1 MFGCSVPNSL
11 APIVRQIAEELHGK
25 QESTCPPHAH
35 IPAQRTDVAYPGEEL
50 RLGHGPGNSR
60 PGGCRAI
67 YVLRALRCGKGELLL
82 SASDDLRTTLDAAL
96 KEERLSTRRHA
107 VVIGFSGAMF
117 EHAHEYR
124 NVYYALLHTQGWPL
138 FRQRLQD
145 TLQELIRRECK
156 NEIQKLRKA
165 DSEVP
170 VDLFVHYLTSA
181 FLSVLTWWLD
191 RRSRLAPKQINEVF
205 RSLVLPTID
214 AVLD

>member
-1 MFGCSVPNSL
+1 MESKNRRVRRTHTSLHNALMSLILEKNYDSVT
-11 APIVRQIAEELHGK
+11 V
-25 QESTCPPHAH
+25 QEILDRADVGRSTFYAH
-35 IPAQRTDVAYPGEEL
+35 FD
-50 RLGHGPGNSR
+50 
-60 PGGCRAI
+60 
-67 YVLRALRCGKGELLL
+67 GKGELLL
-82 SASDDLRTTLDAAL
+82 SGSDDLRTTLDAAL

>member
-1 MFGCSVPNSL
+1 MESKNRRVRRTHRSL
-11 APIVRQIAEELHGK
+11 HNALMSLILEKNYDLVTV
-25 QESTCPPHAH
+25 QEILDRADVGRSTFYAH
-35 IPAQRTDVAYPGEEL
+35 FD
-50 RLGHGPGNSR
+50 
-60 PGGCRAI
+60 
-67 YVLRALRCGKGELLL
+67 GKGELLL
-82 SASDDLRTTLDAAL
+82 SGSDDLRTTLDAAL
-96 KEERLSTRRHA
+96 QEERLSTRRHA

-156 NEIQKLRKA
+156 IEIQKLRKA